1 MILVNIKCHWTIIHY
16 FMFEVYFVT
25 GHSASSFLLVRYTF
39 FLSFYFLPY
48 SYMNYIFNI
57 THIGNAYLIQLN
69 SFCLWIELFD
79 LITFNDISVPGFSFL
94 YCVCLLYIYVSCIFL
109 QSSFTKSILSAPLFQ
124 LMHWFL
130 LFFSKYLISDLSKI

>member
-1 MILVNIKCHWTIIHY
+1 MSPNYNTLFYVWGIFCDRSLSFFISPC
-16 FMFEVYFVT
+16 EVYLFPI
-25 GHSASSFLLVRYTF
+25 FL
-39 FLSFYFLPY
+39 FLPY

-94 YCVCLLYIYVSCIFL
+94 YCVCLLYIYVSCTFL